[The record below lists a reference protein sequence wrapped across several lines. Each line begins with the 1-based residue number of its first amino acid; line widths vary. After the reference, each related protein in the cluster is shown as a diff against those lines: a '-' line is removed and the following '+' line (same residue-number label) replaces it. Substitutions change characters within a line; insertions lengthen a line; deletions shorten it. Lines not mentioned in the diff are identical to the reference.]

1 MKTVLFLCVL
11 PMLLLAQTNNQIK
24 IDIDGRE
31 QGVTFSKAEA
41 SAGIKNSFASWLPEG
56 ERTHYL
62 IFQGSK
68 PLTETWQDFTLQ
80 FVPDK
85 TGQAYISVRGP
96 LLRDR
101 KEHSYVLYKN
111 FVAGGCELKNGDLS
125 EVLNH
130 TPAHWEARKGLLENT
145 PEGNVLYGTHDRA
158 IRQRVEMTAGQTVT
172 LAFSAKAGITLPAE
186 KTPVDFP
193 APVILEKRAA
203 ASMPK
208 EFYSYYDD
216 EIKLLPLAHKG
227 IPGDSVVLRDPNRQ
241 PRRPCPT
248 PLFTD
253 QSQADK
259 VGALDYAQVKLE
271 LLDEAGT
278 ARRAAVRVGVPM
290 PRGALFSLEHLRL
303 LAPDGAELLGQFT
316 ITAFWPDA
324 SIKWVLLQ
332 FQQQLQANERQ
343 VCTLEVGQRV
353 RRTALF
359 KPALSVQPANAG
371 YTVKTAR
378 LEAAIT
384 PSGSTFTVP
393 GRPPC
398 QLDNLVLRN
407 EQNEAVHFQ
416 STSLNIEEQGSSTL
430 TLRQEGSFGTHA
442 AAVIRYRFHSGSAE
456 VFCSVHYLNND
467 LSYEFSD
474 ISSLTWPLRLPE
486 ACTDLATRINGSSEN
501 FTTPARLFQKDDQ
514 ILSRNGADADA
525 QLEGSLRLQL
535 ANGALGIGLR
545 DATWRYPKAFN
556 VASDQVLIE
565 ILPDQGGP
573 TFGKHLPAYLR
584 FPFLEGKYRLKW
596 GMGFSENIFFDFSG
610 NSTLE
615 QISAATQLPVLA
627 VVERDWYFR
636 CQVIQGAAPSSD
648 HSFAEYDRKV
658 DQALEG
664 HLLSKAAQREYGYLN
679 YGDWYGERGHNWG
692 NNEYDLAHGMFVH
705 FMRSGNRKAARL
717 ATLAAQHQADV
728 DIVRAYKDPYYL
740 GGNAE
745 HSVGHTGVSYQ
756 IFDRSTWTYRYDYS
770 FSAENGHN
778 WAQGMVNEWQMHG
791 NASVMQSAIMLG
803 EHINNYMAPNF
814 KVLGNHERSA
824 GWSLKSI
831 MALYTATSD
840 PDYLESA
847 RLIIAVPL
855 REQNFKDGGAWPHV
869 LPAGHAGG
877 HKNTYGN
884 CTFLIG
890 VLMEGMVQ
898 YHRETAD
905 PSVAKSLTA
914 ASEWLKRS
922 FIDDEFAW
930 PYASSIEGNAYNQAA
945 PGLNILIAPAA
956 IYVANLNQDRRL
968 FEIASMAMD
977 QRTFTDMDAAGKALS
992 MDLGLV
998 SGLLDGLAIWNRNN
1012 PTQPYRYNRDEM
1024 IRKFMDPRKKIFNLR
1039 GPDRKVFGIRLKQDN
1054 PQLQLTRRKHGARPD
1069 FKSEYTLQIS
1079 TADGTILHQEKN
1091 PTLEPLQK
1099 SFPLLGRAGDLC
1111 TVTIDDDMTA
1121 TWTIPVSDEVEVW
1134 AELVPNTTVSCRTR
1148 CRYYLQV
1155 PAGTRAFT
1163 VTLAAVHPGSFGG
1176 LLATADGTILDT
1188 QQGSKVGRADLPWLK
1203 SSDAAKA
1210 TLTLSSGELPADVA
1224 GGHCL
1229 LTVWASGDIGVAI
1242 DGIPARLSLA
1252 PITH

>member
-1 MKTVLFLCVL
+1 MKTVFFFCIL
-11 PMLLLAQTNNQIK
+11 PMLLLAQDSYQIK

-31 QGVTFSKAEA
+31 QGVTFSKAQA
-41 SAGIKNSFASWLPEG
+41 FGDLKNSFAAWLPEA
-56 ERTHYL
+56 ERKHYL

-68 PLTETWQDFTLQ
+68 PLTETWQDFSLQ
-80 FVPDK
+80 FVPEK
-85 TGQAYISVRGP
+85 TGQAYISVRGS
-96 LLRDR
+96 LRHDR
-101 KEHSYVLYKN
+101 KEHSYTLYKN
-111 FVAGGCELKNGDLS
+111 FVADGCELKNGDLS
-125 EVLNH
+125 EVSNYA
-130 TPAHWEARKGLLENT
+130 PAHWEGSKGLLETT
-145 PEGNVLYGTHDRA
+145 PEGNILYGTHDRA
-158 IRQRVEMTAGQTVT
+158 SRQKVQMTAGQTVT
-172 LAFSAKAGITLPAE
+172 LTFSAKAGVTLPSE
-186 KTPVDFP
+186 KFPVAFP

-203 ASMPK
+203 DSMPK

-227 IPGDSVVLRDPNRQ
+227 ISGDSVVLRDPERQ
-241 PRRPCPT
+241 PKRPCPT
-248 PLFTD
+248 PLFTE
-253 QSQADK
+253 QSKADK
-259 VGALDYAQVKLE
+259 PGTLDYAQIKLE
-271 LLDEAGT
+271 LLEEAGT
-278 ARRAAVRVGVPM
+278 SRQAPIRVGVPM
-290 PRGALFSLEHLRL
+290 PRAALFSLKHLRL
-303 LAPDGAELLGQFT
+303 LAPDGTELPGQFT

-324 SIKWVLLQ
+324 SIKWVLVQ

-353 RRTALF
+353 QSSVLF
-359 KPALSVQPANAG
+359 KTALSVQANGAG

-384 PSGSTFTVP
+384 PSGSIFTIP
-393 GRPPC
+393 GRRPY

-407 EQNEAVHFQ
+407 EQNEAVSFR
-416 STSLNIEEQGSSTL
+416 SASLNIEEQGLSTM
-430 TLRQEGSFGTHA
+430 TLRQEGTFGTHA
-442 AAVIRYRFHSGSAE
+442 AAVIRYRFHSGSAK

-467 LSYEFSD
+467 LSHEFSD
-474 ISSLTWPLRLPE
+474 ISSLIWPLRLPE
-486 ACTDLATRINGSSEN
+486 PCAGLSTRINGNSEN
-501 FTTPARLFQKDDQ
+501 FTAPARLFQKDDQ
-514 ILSRNGADADA
+514 LLSRNGAEADA
-525 QLEGSLRLQL
+525 QMEGSLRLQL
-535 ANGALGIGLR
+535 AGGALGLGLR
-545 DATWRYPKAFN
+545 DAVWRYPKAFS
-556 VASDQVLIE
+556 VAADQVLIE
-565 ILPDQGGP
+565 ILPDQGDP

-584 FPFLEGKYRLKW
+584 FPFLEGKYRMKW

-627 VVERDWYFR
+627 VVDRDWYFR
-636 CQVIQGAAPSSD
+636 CQVIQGASPNSD
-648 HSFAEYDRKV
+648 HSFDEYDRKV

-664 HLLSKAAQREYGYLN
+664 HWLSKAAQREYGFLN

-756 IFDRSTWTYRYDYS
+756 IFDRATWTYRYDYS

-831 MALYTATSD
+831 IALYTATSD
-840 PDYLESA
+840 PEYLESA
-847 RLIIAVPL
+847 RLIITVPL

-869 LPAGHAGG
+869 LPAGHNGG

-898 YHRETAD
+898 FHRETGD
-905 PSVAKSLTA
+905 PDVAKSLTA
-914 ASEWLKRS
+914 ASEWLKCS
-922 FIDDEFAW
+922 FIDEEFAW
-930 PYASSIEGNAYNQAA
+930 PYASSIEGKAYNQAA
-945 PGLNILIAPAA
+945 PGLNMLIAPAA

-968 FEIASMAMD
+968 FDIASMAMG
-977 QRTFTDMDAAGKALS
+977 QCTFTDMDTAGKALS
-992 MDLGLV
+992 MDLGLI

-1012 PTQPYRYNRDEM
+1012 PSQPYRYNQDEM
-1024 IRKFMDPRKKIFNLR
+1024 LRKFMDPRKNAFNLR
-1039 GPDRKVFGIRLKQDN
+1039 GPDHKVFGIRLKQDN
-1054 PQLQLTRRKHGARPD
+1054 PQLQLTRRKHGARPN

-1079 TADGTILHQEKN
+1079 TAKGTILHQEKN

-1121 TWTIPVSDEVEVW
+1121 VWTIPVSDEVEAWV
-1134 AELVPNTTVSCRTR
+1134 ELAPNTTISCRTR
-1148 CRYYLQV
+1148 CHYCLQV

-1163 VTLAAVHPGSFGG
+1163 VTLSAIHPGSFGG
-1176 LLATADGTILDT
+1176 VLATADGKVLDT
-1188 QQGSKVGRADLPWLK
+1188 QQGSKIGKANLPWLK
-1203 SSDAAKA
+1203 ASDATKA
-1210 TLTLSSGELPADVA
+1210 TLVLSSGELPPGPD
-1224 GGHCL
+1224 GHCT
-1229 LTVWASGDIGVAI
+1229 LTVWASGDIGVAV
-1242 DGIPARLSLA
+1242 DGIPARLSLV
-1252 PITH
+1252 PITP